1 MNNILSILGLLHRWI
16 GRRLSAP
23 AADGLARVLAEMAAG
38 PDDAR
43 LDLAVARMPR
53 LVGRGP
59 LGLDDDALRAA
70 DAARPGWNPGGWS
83 LDGAARVL
91 LLLHLP
97 HEGFAVR
104 FRRLRQ
110 AADPAELVALFR
122 GLPLYPDPPGLEPEA
137 GEGLRSNM
145 RPVFEAV
152 AHDSPYPR
160 EVFDEHRWNHMVL
173 KALFV
178 DSRLAPIQGLDDRA
192 NAELAVIL
200 RDYARERGAAGRP
213 ISPELWRCL
222 IPFAQAVG
230 AAGDIPQTL
239 MERTP

>member
-1 MNNILSILGLLHRWI
+1 MTNILSIVGLLHRWV
-16 GRRLSAP
+16 GREAGAP
-23 AADGLARVLAEMAAG
+23 AADWLGRAVADLAAG
-38 PDDAR
+38 ADDAS
-43 LDLAVARMPR
+43 LDLAFARAPR
-53 LVGRGP
+53 MVGRGA
-59 LGLDDDALRAA
+59 LVLDAADRAA
-70 DAARPGWNPGGWS
+70 AEVARPGWRPEGWS
-83 LDGAARVL
+83 RDGAARVL
-91 LLLHLP
+91 MLLHLP
-97 HEGFAVR
+97 PDGFAAR

-110 AADPAELVALFR
+110 AADAAELVALFR
-122 GLPLYPDPPGLEPEA
+122 GLPLYPDPQGLEGEA

-178 DSRLAPIQGLDDRA
+178 DSRLDPIQGLDERA
-192 NAELAVIL
+192 NPELAVIL
-200 RDYARERGAAGRP
+200 RDYARERRAAGRQ

-230 AAGDIPQTL
+230 AEADVASAAL
-239 MERTP
+239 ERTP

>member
-1 MNNILSILGLLHRWI
+1 MNNDQSIRELLRHWI
-16 GRRLSAP
+16 DRQ
-23 AADGLARVLAEMAAG
+23 AAGDGLARLIGEMAAAPG
-38 PDDAR
+38 DAS
-43 LDLAVARMPR
+43 LDLAFARVPR
-53 LVGRGP
+53 LVGRAP
-59 LGLDDDALRAA
+59 LTLVPADQAA
-70 DAARPGWNPGGWS
+70 AEAVRPGWRPAGWS
-83 LDGAARVL
+83 IDQAARIL

-97 HEGFAVR
+97 RAGFAAR
-104 FRRLRQ
+104 FRRLRR
-110 AADPAELVALFR
+110 AADAAELVALFR
-122 GLPLYPDPPGLEPEA
+122 GLPLYPDPDQLEGEA

-178 DSRLAPIQGLDDRA
+178 GSPLAPIQGLDERA
-192 NAELAVIL
+192 NPELAVIL
-200 RDYARERGAAGRP
+200 RDYARERRAAGRP

-230 AAGDIPQTL
+230 AEADVAVADLERIP
-239 MERTP
+239 